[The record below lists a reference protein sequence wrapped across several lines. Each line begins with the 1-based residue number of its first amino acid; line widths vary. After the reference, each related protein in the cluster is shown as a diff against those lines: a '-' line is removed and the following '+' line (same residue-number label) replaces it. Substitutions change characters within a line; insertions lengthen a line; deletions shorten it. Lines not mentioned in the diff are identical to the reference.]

1 MRVSNTEWQ
10 QLRSCYSSTD
20 LPHARCPSLDSVFK
34 TSLAKST
41 EVKAV
46 AKSTEVKAV
55 DKELARAQAHVLD
68 TIDTALHKDKR
79 QKLRTPY
86 KRCRKDSARSQ
97 LEITSLHMAMGQ
109 KCILTCFNPKMQ
121 DIAEE
126 QELFQSAA
134 SLQLGQGFE
143 SKMKEQLESLKILS
157 SCSHSRNSSFP
168 P

>member
-1 MRVSNTEWQ
+1 MQEGQCKMPVGN
-10 QLRSCYSSTD
+10 
-20 LPHARCPSLDSVFK
+20 
-34 TSLAKST
+34 
-41 EVKAV
+41 
-46 AKSTEVKAV
+46 
-55 DKELARAQAHVLD
+55 
-68 TIDTALHKDKR
+68 
-79 QKLRTPY
+79 
-86 KRCRKDSARSQ
+86 
-97 LEITSLHMAMGQ
+97 TSLHMAKMGQ

-134 SLQLGQGFE
+134 PLQLGQGFE